1 MEQTNSSKVSFQTR
15 DASFEAINGF
25 HQLETVELAVD
36 LDTFGDRAEDLFLHH
51 AIQERRHHVEL
62 IERPAEI
69 LRKSDNHAQRD
80 VLDDRRKRLGVVN
93 AVLLFEALGHETRL
107 VLLNGSSPLEQRP

>member
-1 MEQTNSSKVSFQTR
+1 MDQMLKLEIRWSKRTR
-15 DASFEAINGF
+15 QSLVPDSRRLFEAINGF

-51 AIQERRHHVEL
+51 AIRERRHHVEL

-80 VLDDRRKRLGVVN
+80 VLDDRRKLSV
-93 AVLLFEALGHETRL
+93 
-107 VLLNGSSPLEQRP
+107 